1 MRNIFK
7 RGARCAIGS
16 ESGNMKSCRTK
27 TYEMSLPPT
36 FISRRARQYLTMT
49 KGETL
54 IPEGFSVSKSTV
66 VGISV
71 TRSFHVLTNPGLCAL
86 QIHTSLMVESRRFIE

>member
-1 MRNIFK
+1 
-7 RGARCAIGS
+7 
-16 ESGNMKSCRTK
+16 MKSGRTK

-54 IPEGFSVSKSTV
+54 IPEGFSVSESNV
-66 VGISV
+66 VGNATPRTTVSV
-71 TRSFHVLTNPGLCAL
+71 TRSFHVLTNPGLRAL
-86 QIHTSLMVESRRFIE
+86 QIHTSLMIESRRFIE